1 MVRSG
6 KEKNLTKEKNGKE
19 WKNNEYRLNTD
30 MDEKSIED
38 SSSTPV
44 KSTTMMILKSMTKSE
59 IMKYEI
65 SFNS

>member
-6 KEKNLTKEKNGKE
+6 KDKNLTKEKNGKE
-19 WKNNEYRLNTD
+19 WKNNEYRLNTV

-44 KSTTMMILKSMTKSE
+44 KSTTMKILKSMTKSE